1 MKLYVNARLLFRDY
15 LRSKFRLKVKT
26 DLAAPIGI
34 MHSYENRGIARKTNN
49 PKTVTIWYHLQDAPT
64 ASSPKNVQAI

>member
-1 MKLYVNARLLFRDY
+1 MRACYLETIYEAR
-15 LRSKFRLKVKT
+15 KVKT

-34 MHSYENRGIARKTNN
+34 MHSYENRGKARKTN

-64 ASSPKNVQAI
+64 ASSPKKRSGDLVYTYQ